1 VSNTSGLAGIAHW
14 INTYYRLKEDQHLD
28 KNCDL
33 VRALKVWVDEQY
45 AQGRVTV
52 LTDEE
57 LVTQIEKVCDEL
69 GIPMP
74 GSEIT
79 QGENI

>member
-1 VSNTSGLAGIAHW
+1 
-14 INTYYRLKEDQHLD
+14 LD